1 MHETDI
7 ATQPSNTAAL
17 KAAHEEFLFPCLK
30 PIYREPLALVEAN
43 GVTVV
48 DADGE
53 TYVDFFAGILTTSVG
68 HCHPEVVDRVRN
80 FRAAVLGTAGTGHR
94 AGNKNISVDL

>member
-1 MHETDI
+1 MHDTNG
-7 ATQPSNTAAL
+7 ATVANNTAAL

-30 PIYREPLALVEAN
+30 PLYREPLALVKAN

-53 TYVDFFAGILTTSVG
+53 TYLDFFAGILTTVT
-68 HCHPEVVDRVRN
+68 PLALT
-80 FRAAVLGTAGTGHR
+80 RARGSR
-94 AGNKNISVDL
+94 